1 MDDTL
6 PPPRRRSRLLIV
18 SLCVNVAL
26 IAFVAVILWRAAHVD
41 RSVGAGFSPLAP
53 KSVAAEFSGRAG
65 AIGAAI
71 EAHRAKV
78 LALRAA
84 SQSARRDAFKLLA
97 SEAYTP
103 QKMQAALAA
112 IAKADAAL
120 EAEDIQMSADS
131 LATLSSDERKQFVE
145 RLKRR
150 NKSWLY
156 RTFHQRRV

>member
-1 MDDTL
+1 MDDAL
-6 PPPRRRSRLLIV
+6 PPPRRRSRLLII

-26 IAFVAVILWRAAHVD
+26 LAFIAVVLWRAAHVD
-41 RSVGAGFSPLAP
+41 HSVGAGISPLAP
-53 KSVAAEFSGRAG
+53 KSVAAEFSNRAG

-71 EAHRAKV
+71 DAHRAKI
-78 LALRAA
+78 LTLRAA
-84 SQSARRDAFKLLA
+84 SVATRRDAFALLG
-97 SEAYTP
+97 SDDYTP

-120 EAEDIQMSADS
+120 EAEDIRMSADS
-131 LATLSSDERKQFVE
+131 LAILSPDERKTFVE

-150 NKSWLY
+150 NASWLY